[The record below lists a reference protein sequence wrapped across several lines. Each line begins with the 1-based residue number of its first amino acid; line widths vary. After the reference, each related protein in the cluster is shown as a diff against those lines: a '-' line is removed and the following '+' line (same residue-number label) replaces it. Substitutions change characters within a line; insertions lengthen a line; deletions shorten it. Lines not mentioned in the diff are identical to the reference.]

1 MSYQLQPNAPGSKI
15 IYFDSRDGQYP
26 INNAAG
32 DPITSDVIFYFD
44 DALTVQSHVDTLIS
58 CHAASIPFSFYLIR
72 ENQNNVLELT
82 IGKNSTE
89 VYNVETSLVFPSGN
103 YSPAQ
108 IASEF
113 ETLLKQKLEQLSAAG
128 GALNGIWG
136 ADPVFAPK
144 CTYLEFK
151 NKLVFQWHVPSNT
164 PTGDHQT
171 PDIQVRFRCGPT
183 EASTITRELGFTPT
197 NTSFFALTAGGVITG
212 VPDSGLDHVAGCL
225 TPNCIDLVSSV
236 HSIFV
241 RTNLTTSSTLDSAT
255 KNFSTILTRI
265 PIGNATTGKIIH
277 HTGNSTHQALT
288 KLGSI
293 RNIRI
298 RLTDDR
304 NRLLKLGGL
313 SFQVSILFNFVYNEK
328 PIPGLTREE
337 KSHIGHHDD
346 RHLLEQKRKNAAAK
360 IKSSMIKHTKPQL
373 TKHGSIQNGS
383 TVSRRVVQTTGG
395 QSGIG
400 HSSKAPG
407 GLGTDGGQ
415 ISSSQGSNGAS
426 GQPGSTGS

>member
-128 GALNGIWG
+128 GALNGVW
-136 ADPVFAPK
+136 ATPVFAPK

-197 NTSFFALTAGGVITG
+197 NSSFFALTAGGDITG
-212 VPDSGLDHVAGCL
+212 FPDSGLDHVAGCL

-265 PIGNATTGKIIH
+265 PIGNVTTGKIIH

-304 NRLLKLGGL
+304 NRLLQLGGL

-337 KSHIGHHDD
+337 KSLIGHHDD
-346 RHLLEQKRKNAAAK
+346 RHLLAQKRKTAADK
-360 IKSSMIKHTKPQL
+360 IKRSIIKDTKSSPKHNGT
-373 TKHGSIQNGS
+373 IQNGS

-395 QSGIG
+395 QSGLR
-400 HSSKAPG
+400 HSSKTVG
-407 GLGTDGGQ
+407 GGGTQRSENG
-415 ISSSQGSNGAS
+415 SSNSGDGAS
-426 GQPGSTGS
+426 GQTGGTGS